1 MISYSAL
8 SRMCIWLSRIGCCR
22 GFGVQSPWAYSFV
35 RYVVNEHYPYYAYS
49 TLSRVFRCMTVSE
62 RKICEFYLRL
72 ANFVQPSDTFLL
84 FPSDD
89 NFGDMRRKYF
99 ASGCRGCIFT
109 ELKKDEV
116 PTRRGDSSAIILCC
130 SSSIVSL
137 DMMEKIV
144 KEGGRGDIIVVEDI
158 KKNGVS
164 RQMWKDLKSR
174 LDGVLMFDLFYCGI
188 IYIDADRYKQHFK
201 INF

>member
-1 MISYSAL
+1 MISYNAL

-35 RYVVNEHYPYYAYS
+35 RYVINEHYPYYAYGALGS
-49 TLSRVFRCMTVSE
+49 IFRSITVSE
-62 RKICEFYLRL
+62 RKMGEFYLRL
-72 ANFVQPSDTFLL
+72 ANYVQPSDVFLL
-84 FPSDD
+84 FSSDD
-89 NFGDMRRKYF
+89 SFGDMRRKYL
-99 ASGCRGCIFT
+99 ASGCRRCIFT

-116 PTRRGDSSAIILCC
+116 PTRRGTSSAIILCC
-130 SSSIVSL
+130 SSSLVSL
-137 DMMEKIV
+137 DMLEKTV
-144 KEGGRGDIIVVEDI
+144 KEGEKGDIIIVEDI

-164 RQMWKDLKSR
+164 RQMWKELTTR